1 MLLVGLTGGIGS
13 GKSTV
18 ARMLEERGAVVFDAD
33 VLARAAVEP
42 GTPGHD
48 AVVER
53 FGSNVLLPGGALD
66 REALASIV
74 FADPAARRDLEA
86 IVHPEVRRLF
96 AEGCERYQGTDAVVV
111 FGAPLLVETGMHT
124 AFDVL
129 IVVSAPVERQIER
142 LMRDRGMSEAAIRAR
157 IDAQLPFEE
166 KAAVADVLI
175 DNDGSLEDLDGR
187 VDRAWTELRE
197 RAMAGGRG
205 AQGARANARA
215 FAPHD
220 TTG

>member
-18 ARMLEERGAVVFDAD
+18 AHLLEELGAVVFDAD
-33 VLARAAVEP
+33 VIAREVVEP
-42 GTPGHD
+42 GTSGHQ

-53 FGSNVLLPGGALD
+53 FGANVLAPGGELD

-96 AEGCERYQGTDAVVV
+96 AEGSEAYRDTDRVVV
-111 FGAPLLVETGMHT
+111 FSAPLLVETGMHT

-129 IVVSAPVERQIER
+129 IVLSTPVETQVER
-142 LMRDRGMSEAAIRAR
+142 LMRDRGMSEDAVLAR
-157 IDAQLPFEE
+157 IAAQAPMDA
-166 KAAVADVLI
+166 KAEVADVLLA
-175 DNDGSLEDLDGR
+175 NEGGLDELR
-187 VDRAWTELRE
+187 KQVERAWADLV
-197 RAMAGGRG
+197 
-205 AQGARANARA
+205 ARAAS
-215 FAPHD
+215 
-220 TTG
+220 

>member
-18 ARMLEERGAVVFDAD
+18 AQLLERRGAVVFDAD
-33 VLARAAVEP
+33 ALARKAVEP

-53 FGSNVLLPGGALD
+53 FGANVLAPGGELD

-96 AEGCERYQGTDAVVV
+96 AEGC
-111 FGAPLLVETGMHT
+111 
-124 AFDVL
+124 
-129 IVVSAPVERQIER
+129 
-142 LMRDRGMSEAAIRAR
+142 
-157 IDAQLPFEE
+157 
-166 KAAVADVLI
+166 
-175 DNDGSLEDLDGR
+175 
-187 VDRAWTELRE
+187 
-197 RAMAGGRG
+197 
-205 AQGARANARA
+205 
-215 FAPHD
+215 
-220 TTG
+220 

>member
-18 ARMLEERGAVVFDAD
+18 ARMLEERGAIVLDAD
-33 VLARAAVEP
+33 ALARSVVEP

-48 AVVER
+48 LVVDR
-53 FGSNVLLPGGALD
+53 FGANILAPGGNID

-74 FADPAARRDLEA
+74 FADPAARRDLEE

-96 AEGCERYQGTDAVVV
+96 AEECERHNDSDVVVV
-111 FGAPLLVETGMHT
+111 FSAPLLVETGMHT

-129 IVVSAPVERQIER
+129 LVVSASVETQIER
-142 LMRDRGMSEAAIRAR
+142 LMRDRGMGEDQVRAR
-157 IDAQLPFEE
+157 IAAQLPLED

-175 DNDGSLEDLDGR
+175 DNEGPWEDLERQVGR
-187 VDRAWTELRE
+187 IWVDLAE
-197 RAMAGGRG
+197 RAT
-205 AQGARANARA
+205 
-215 FAPHD
+215 AP
-220 TTG
+220 

>member
-18 ARMLEERGAVVFDAD
+18 AHLLERRGAVVFDAD
-33 VLARAAVEP
+33 ALAREAVEP

-53 FGSNVLLPGGALD
+53 FGANVLAPGGELD

-96 AEGCERYQGTDAVVV
+96 AEGCEAFRDTDRVVV
-111 FGAPLLVETGMHT
+111 FSAPLLVETGMHT
-124 AFDVL
+124 AFEVL
-129 IVVSAPVERQIER
+129 VLVSAPVEAQIER
-142 LMRDRGMSEAAIRAR
+142 LLRDRAMSEEQVRAR
-157 IDAQLPFEE
+157 IDAQAPLEE
-166 KAAVADVLI
+166 KAAVADIVV
-175 DNDGSLEDLDGR
+175 DNEGDLDDLEAQVGR
-187 VDRAWTELRE
+187 LWDELR
-197 RAMAGGRG
+197 
-205 AQGARANARA
+205 ARAAA
-215 FAPHD
+215 MPA
-220 TTG
+220 